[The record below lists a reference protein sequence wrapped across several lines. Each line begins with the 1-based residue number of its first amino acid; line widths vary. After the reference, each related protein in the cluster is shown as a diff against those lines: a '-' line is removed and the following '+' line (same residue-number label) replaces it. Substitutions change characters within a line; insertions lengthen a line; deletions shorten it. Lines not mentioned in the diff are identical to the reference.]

1 VELSSLQMGQKVCGP
16 LQLVVV
22 APLEQEKHSFQRSFF
37 FHCSRFLFL
46 FLRDLLLLPLHL

>member
-1 VELSSLQMGQKVCGP
+1 MGKKVCGP

-46 FLRDLLLLPLHL
+46 FLCDLLLLPLHL